1 MDRKSQLKN
10 VAFGGAWS
18 EQIAG
23 NEAIAGA
30 LDVIERAIGRTEDED
45 LRLDVELASML
56 LFLSRKHPKGAEL
69 QRAWAKALTLPSS
82 YDRGRELDRIA
93 KVYRSWLG

>member
-23 NEAIAGA
+23 NEARRFCFSAESIRRGQSYN
-30 LDVIERAIGRTEDED
+30 VHG
-45 LRLDVELASML
+45 LR
-56 LFLSRKHPKGAEL
+56 R
-69 QRAWAKALTLPSS
+69 
-82 YDRGRELDRIA
+82 
-93 KVYRSWLG
+93 

>member
-10 VAFGGAWS
+10 VSFGGAWS

-23 NEAIAGA
+23 NEQISAA
-30 LDVIERAIGRTEDED
+30 LEEIQKAIGRTEDED
-45 LRLDVELASML
+45 LRLDVELSSTL

-69 QRAWAKALTLPSS
+69 QRAWAKALTLPSG
-82 YDRGRELDRIA
+82 YDRGRELDRIVR
-93 KVYRSWLG
+93 VYRSWLG